1 MRPKMR
7 NAKSK
12 VAKLRGNRK
21 DPDVVKSS
29 VSITEPNCIKPK
41 TGIETSGYPKLFEDE
56 TKSKRDT
63 SRINMVEP
71 KRMAE
76 KIGDA
81 RPKHVI
87 SRIERKK
94 SECKRSRIEGF
105 NPTREELKDSIA
117 ESSCPGD
124 LSSKEEPK
132 EVQSETNDVNPKLAL
147 LDDEEVDSILSILLT
162 DMKKSSMK

>member
-12 VAKLRGNRK
+12 MAKLRSNRK
-21 DPDVVKSS
+21 DPAVVKST
-29 VSITEPNCIKPK
+29 VSITEPNCVKPK
-41 TGIETSGYPKLFEDE
+41 TGVESSGLPKLFEDE
-56 TKSKRDT
+56 KKSKRVT

-76 KIGDA
+76 KIEDA

-94 SECKRSRIEGF
+94 SECKRSRIDGLG
-105 NPTREELKDSIA
+105 PILEELKDSIA
-117 ESSCPGD
+117 ESSCAGD
-124 LSSKEEPK
+124 LSSKEGPK
-132 EVQSETNDVNPKLAL
+132 EVQSETNDVNPELAL
-147 LDDEEVDSILSILLT
+147 LDDEEVDPVLSILLT
-162 DMKKSSMK
+162 DMKKSSIR